1 MMCVF
6 TSDCID
12 YSFSN
17 MFAVG
22 PNARVSKGQWHSAH
36 RLIRAYVVSKNRR
49 LKIVTTYI
57 NSKYHKIKSIYI
69 YIYNIKYADYFPMD
83 VLRMMVV
90 LKLRI
95 VHCQPGLICVG
106 HLPALSAQLVQV

>member
-36 RLIRAYVVSKNRR
+36 RLIRAYVVSKKSPIENRH
-49 LKIVTTYI
+49 
-57 NSKYHKIKSIYI
+57 NIYQF
-69 YIYNIKYADYFPMD
+69 K
-83 VLRMMVV
+83 V
-90 LKLRI
+90 
-95 VHCQPGLICVG
+95 
-106 HLPALSAQLVQV
+106 S